1 MKLIIVGIAFCMM
14 YLHYHGIVNLNLK
27 PDNILLDE
35 YFNSLISKFNLR
47 RVIFITI
54 IQLHFQLQNSFPI
67 QRKSRC
73 FILFEIKT
81 NDRS

>member
-35 YFNSLISKFNLR
+35 YFNSLISKFN
-47 RVIFITI
+47 
-54 IQLHFQLQNSFPI
+54 
-67 QRKSRC
+67 
-73 FILFEIKT
+73 FEK
-81 NDRS
+81 